1 MAWLSD
7 NDLIN
12 AIGNDETEREYW
24 SGRLGE
30 MREIIAANGYRVEKL
45 DRGWC
50 LVRLD
55 GGTISYR
62 DRDEALRYL
71 WAESR
76 IANINRKLRA
86 SGLPEVD

>member
-7 NDLIN
+7 NDLIY
-12 AIGNDETEREYW
+12 AIGNDEAEREDW

-30 MREIIAANGYRVEKL
+30 MRKIIAANGYRVEEL

-50 LVRLD
+50 LVRPD
-55 GGTISYR
+55 GATISYR
-62 DRDEALRYL
+62 DRDEALRWL

-76 IANINRKLRA
+76 IAQINRNLRA
-86 SGLPEVD
+86 AGLPEVD